1 MQSVHVCISVGC
13 RIGLGLYFA
22 QQNMSSASLP
32 SLSGVTVRAR
42 ARALSHT
49 LWRSESWRCGLRPH
63 HPRNGHTLRT
73 IRVPELNTYRVCLA

>member
-1 MQSVHVCISVGC
+1 
-13 RIGLGLYFA
+13 
-22 QQNMSSASLP
+22 
-32 SLSGVTVRAR
+32 
-42 ARALSHT
+42 

>member
-1 MQSVHVCISVGC
+1 MHLSRLSH
-13 RIGLGLYFA
+13 RPW
-22 QQNMSSASLP
+22 SLFRP
-32 SLSGVTVRAR
+32 AKHELRFPTEPFGGNG

-49 LWRSESWRCGLRPH
+49 LWRSESWRSGLRPH